1 VNFYST
7 TFILYELS
15 SPFLNFHWFFDK
27 LNMTGSRAQLIN
39 GLLLLATFFC
49 CRLVWGTYQSVRV
62 YQDIWAALHH
72 QPSPSS
78 PLRASDPE
86 IMHFATVEHVP
97 VYLALLYLGSNLV
110 LNTLN
115 FYWFRKM
122 IDTVRKR
129 FQPSP
134 APTADRPLVARSTGA
149 DGKTR
154 VELDDTEV
162 RRRKPAEE
170 DALPAVS

>member
-1 VNFYST
+1 
-7 TFILYELS
+7 
-15 SPFLNFHWFFDK
+15 
-27 LNMTGSRAQLIN
+27 MTGSLAQLIN
-39 GLLLLATFFC
+39 GLFLLSTFFC

-72 QPSPSS
+72 KPSLTS
-78 PLRASDPE
+78 PLRDSDPE
-86 IMHFATVEHVP
+86 MMRFATVEHVP
-97 VYLALLYLGSNLV
+97 VYLALLYLSSNLV

-122 IDTVRKR
+122 IDTLRKR
-129 FQPSP
+129 FQPTPTP
-134 APTADRPLVARSTGA
+134 AAEKPLVARSTGA

-154 VELDDTEV
+154 VALDDTEV